1 MIKKIAFLGT
11 AMVMATAMA
20 TPAAAQF
27 KSAVSVAK
35 TTQDEAKRSQQTIDR
50 LDDQT
55 AELLNEY
62 RANLKQFELLT
73 RFNETR
79 KAEIENQERQIVR
92 IGEDIENVASLQL
105 AMVPL
110 MEDMLADLE
119 EFVAADMPFDEESRD
134 DRITRLRGMMDDSSV
149 SAAQRYNLILE
160 ALRIELEY
168 GRTVEWYADE
178 VETEDGGLS
187 VEVLRVGR
195 LALIYKT
202 ADDSILRIY
211 NPVNKDWE
219 DLPKSFLDDVRLGF
233 RVAKRQ
239 TAPTLLTVP
248 VKAPTPVQ

>member
-20 TPAAAQF
+20 APATAQC
-27 KSAVSVAK
+27 KSAVDVAT
-35 TTQDEAKRSQQTIDR
+35 TTQGEAKRSQQTIDR

-55 AELLNEY
+55 TELLGEY

-79 KAEIENQERQIVR
+79 KVEIENQLNQISR
-92 IGEDIENVASLQL
+92 ITQDIENVASLQL

-119 EFVAADMPFDEESRD
+119 KFIAADLPFNQNERQERLD
-134 DRITRLRGMMDDSSV
+134 RLRNVMGDSGV

-168 GRTVEWYADE
+168 GSTVEWYADE
-178 VETEDGGLS
+178 IDSIS

-202 ADDSILRIY
+202 ADDSILRIFD
-211 NPVNKDWE
+211 PETREWK